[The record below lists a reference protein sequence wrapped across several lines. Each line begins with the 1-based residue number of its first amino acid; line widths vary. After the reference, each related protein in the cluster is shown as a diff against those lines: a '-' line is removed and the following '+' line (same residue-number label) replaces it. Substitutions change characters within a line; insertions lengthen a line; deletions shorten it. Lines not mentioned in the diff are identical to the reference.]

1 MGNIFNPRVFVA
13 VGAAAIV
20 ACLAAGTRT
29 SNVPYV
35 NLPYDGLAA
44 GMGVLAG
51 CLLLGAVYLHRQA
64 NLEDVFLRLTG
75 RQLREP

>member
-35 NLPYDGLAA
+35 DLPYDGLAA

-51 CLLLGAVYLHRQA
+51 CLLLGAVDLHVHKESA
-64 NLEDVFLRLTG
+64 DE
-75 RQLREP
+75 REPSDKKEIPD